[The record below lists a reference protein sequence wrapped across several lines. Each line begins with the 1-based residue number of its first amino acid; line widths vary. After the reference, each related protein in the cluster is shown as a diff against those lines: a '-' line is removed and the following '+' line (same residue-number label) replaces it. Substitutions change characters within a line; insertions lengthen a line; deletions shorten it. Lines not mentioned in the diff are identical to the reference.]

1 MKDLSLHLMDIIQN
15 SITASCSKITVSI
28 NADKESDLLEIEIAD
43 DGVGMDKELLES
55 VSNPFTTTR
64 KTRKI
69 GLGIPLLKDSAN
81 LSGGCLIINSQKG
94 VGTVV
99 KASFGI
105 SHIDRIPLGD
115 LAETIVTIIV
125 SYPDIGFEL
134 NLGNTREF
142 FRLDLAEIKEKL
154 GDVPINN
161 YEVVSWIK
169 EYINE
174 GIKLIFGGVLNEVVS

>member
-15 SITASCSKITVSI
+15 SISASCSKITVSI
-28 NADKESDLLEIEIAD
+28 NANKELDLLEIEIAD
-43 DGVGMDKELLES
+43 NGVGMDKELLNS

-81 LSGGCLIINSQKG
+81 LSGGCLTINSQKG
-94 VGTVV
+94 IGTVV
-99 KASFGI
+99 KASFRI

-115 LAETIVTIIV
+115 MAETIVTVIIAN
-125 SYPDIGFEL
+125 PDIGFEL
-134 NLGNTREF
+134 NLGNAKEV
-142 FRLDLAEIKEKL
+142 FRFDLAEVKEKL
-154 GDVPINN
+154 GDVPIND
-161 YEVVSWIK
+161 YEVVTWIK

-174 GIKLIFGGVLNEVVS
+174 GIKFIFGGVLNEVVS

>member
-15 SITASCSKITVSI
+15 SITASSSKITVSI
-28 NADKESDLLEIEIAD
+28 NADKELDLLEIEIAD
-43 DGVGMDKELLES
+43 NGVGMDKDLLAS

-69 GLGIPLLKDSAN
+69 GLGIPLFKDSAN
-81 LSGGCLIINSQKG
+81 LSGGYLIINSQIG
-94 VGTVV
+94 IGTVV
-99 KASFGI
+99 KASFRI

-125 SYPDIGFEL
+125 AHPDIGLEL
-134 NLGNTREF
+134 SLGNTKEY
-142 FRLDLAEIKEKL
+142 FRLDLAEVKEKL
-154 GDVPINN
+154 GDVPINDF
-161 YEVVSWIK
+161 EVVNWIK

-174 GIKLIFGGVLNEVVS
+174 GIKLIFGGVLNEVIS